1 MKSEAKTI
9 INIIHTEIIGLK
21 NKEREAMENNEE
33 IAVSM
38 FGNQIA
44 ALEYICD
51 KLYHIYEFTD
61 DEGFMEVLRQN
72 YGKHNTEL
80 VALNGKKYIINK
92 DNPVGIHENLL
103 FWPENIEDPTTIA
116 PIDKAINL
124 DNIIEIN
131 TIKED

>member
-1 MKSEAKTI
+1 MKSEVKTI
-9 INIIHTEIIGLK
+9 LNIINTEKIELENKLK
-21 NKEREAMENNEE
+21 KANENEDETAINK
-33 IAVSM
+33 
-38 FGNQIA
+38 FQNQINV
-44 ALEYICD
+44 LEYLQN
-51 KLYHIYEFTD
+51 KLYHIFEFTTD
-61 DEGFMEVLRQN
+61 DGFIEVLRQN

-92 DNPVGIHENLL
+92 DDPVGIHENLL
-103 FWPENIEDPTTIA
+103 FWPENIEDPTTIS

>member
-9 INIIHTEIIGLK
+9 INIIHAERIELENKLK
-21 NKEREAMENNEE
+21 KANENEDETAINK
-33 IAVSM
+33 
-38 FGNQIA
+38 FQNQINV
-44 ALEYICD
+44 LEYIQN
-51 KLYHIYEFTD
+51 KLYHIFEFTTD
-61 DEGFMEVLRQN
+61 DGFIEVLRQN

-92 DNPVGIHENLL
+92 DDPVGIHENLL
-103 FWPENIEDPTTIA
+103 FWPENIEDLTTIA